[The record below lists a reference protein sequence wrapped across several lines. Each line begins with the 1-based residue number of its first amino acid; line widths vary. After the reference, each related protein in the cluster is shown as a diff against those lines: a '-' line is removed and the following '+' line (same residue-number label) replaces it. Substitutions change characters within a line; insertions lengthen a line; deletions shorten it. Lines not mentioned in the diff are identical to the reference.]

1 MLKLSTKTGE
11 DQHDDIYKSATD
23 LLRMIGA
30 LVTSVLAYP
39 FSVIDPTV
47 YQRTPE
53 QVIPKKDP
61 KPELDEDTKKDT
73 LPATASSEQ
82 SKVSIYKSLKT
93 RLIGIE
99 HIKHHL
105 HDTFTSIP
113 TCGAIDG
120 KQDKTQWKSTT
131 KLDTSDQLTAFL
143 LPKGTIEV
151 QLDYSEEGNLQTD
164 VSRLRGVDRL
174 VLKNA
179 KTQDIISLDN
189 PSPLSQIHT
198 LVLEEV
204 DFTEADLIKIA
215 EKFPNIACFDLSHCV
230 FEGKLDK
237 LAQSHIVCFPHTS
250 DPKTGKSS
258 RTVKFHFSN
267 AGDQYEDL
275 NKILCGKSSYKAIET
290 YYAQKAPQ
298 RPFHPA
304 APFITELGLFRYTS
318 IKEGDIRGAKTKD
331 TYTEKFFKG
340 TGIVKVFSKIFP
352 NMTFLDF
359 EGCSELV
366 LDPKTLQYFHSREG
380 LPPTITR
387 ISFKHCSNL
396 FKDDYPLPAIEAF
409 LRALVSMEHV
419 IEVNIENTAHPE
431 LSKAKMKEIVK
442 SMMVHVQNILEYKA
456 RSLCYT
462 DAKKN
467 KQTFQCD

>member
-1 MLKLSTKTGE
+1 MTDYHPVTAFFRDLQINVLPDDMTSNIASSWIQVISDTTKHEGDGVDDWLIREVASRLAALAMPVFVALATIQLTGVLVCQVALMALGQE
-11 DQHDDIYKSATD
+11 HDDIYKSATD

-275 NKILCGKSSYKAIET
+275 NKILWL
-290 YYAQKAPQ
+290 
-298 RPFHPA
+298 R
-304 APFITELGLFRYTS
+304 
-318 IKEGDIRGAKTKD
+318 
-331 TYTEKFFKG
+331 
-340 TGIVKVFSKIFP
+340 
-352 NMTFLDF
+352 
-359 EGCSELV
+359 V
-366 LDPKTLQYFHSREG
+366 LWFCRDNNG
-380 LPPTITR
+380 
-387 ISFKHCSNL
+387 
-396 FKDDYPLPAIEAF
+396 
-409 LRALVSMEHV
+409 
-419 IEVNIENTAHPE
+419 
-431 LSKAKMKEIVK
+431 
-442 SMMVHVQNILEYKA
+442 
-456 RSLCYT
+456 
-462 DAKKN
+462 
-467 KQTFQCD
+467 